1 MADFNIQ
8 EMIEQVVEK
17 LTGNKN
23 LLANFKKDP
32 IAAVKSILGKIDLD
46 NDVLE
51 KIVAAVKG
59 KIDLDAIT
67 EKAGGIGN
75 ILGKLKGLLGKKFPA
90 GTDRLIMRGLF
101 SSELCPIDLPLNHI
115 LGSDE
120 TLVGSNQGE
129 EDGLDYTFSK
139 DEKLVLGG
147 EFLMKTLKENKVYI
161 IQREIAKQPVL
172 SFGNS
177 SGDFAMDNYALSNP
191 NYKSLA
197 FQLCCDDLER
207 ENGNTEKADKML
219 KE

>member
-75 ILGKLKGLLGKKFPA
+75 ILGKLKGLLGKK
-90 GTDRLIMRGLF
+90 
-101 SSELCPIDLPLNHI
+101 
-115 LGSDE
+115 
-120 TLVGSNQGE
+120 
-129 EDGLDYTFSK
+129 
-139 DEKLVLGG
+139 
-147 EFLMKTLKENKVYI
+147 
-161 IQREIAKQPVL
+161 
-172 SFGNS
+172 
-177 SGDFAMDNYALSNP
+177 
-191 NYKSLA
+191 
-197 FQLCCDDLER
+197 
-207 ENGNTEKADKML
+207 
-219 KE
+219 